1 MAPPQPKPTKIMGLT
16 IPQLFILIIIVAM
29 IFLYRNPDKAP
40 AWYPEMLTIKNKKQK
55 NKSDASIEVGG
66 MPDPIFI

>member
-16 IPQLFILIIIVAM
+16 IPQLFVLILIVAM

-40 AWYPEMLTIKNKKQK
+40 AWYPEMLTMKGKTKKI
-55 NKSDASIEVGG
+55 NSDAAAEVGG